1 MAKHTHQTPGKRDR
15 EQKRKERQAV
25 KDAKQLAAV
34 EARKEAA
41 LGGPPAV
48 SVDGSEFK

>member
-1 MAKHTHQTPGKRDR
+1 MARRTNQTAGKRER

-34 EARKEAA
+34 EARREAA
-41 LGGPPAV
+41 VHDPPA
-48 SVDGSEFK
+48 DPESEE